1 MRDGTETII
10 GFARTVR
17 AAGGPAD
24 TERVQALLSAL
35 GHLDVLD
42 PADVYWAGRFTLC
55 AGPDD
60 IARYDRCFAAYFAG
74 RTARFTRRVPPVV
87 RRYTVVPNPRA
98 PAGEERATDV
108 QLATA
113 SDVEVLRDRDVA
125 RLNAAERAE
134 VERLIALLSAVAEH
148 RRSRRFAPAARGR
161 LDPGRTIREVLR
173 RGGEI
178 SSLRHRAHRTRPRRV
193 VLLIDVSGSMTPY
206 ADALLR
212 FAHAAARA
220 GGRNVE
226 VFSAGTRLT
235 RLTRELRHRDPDT
248 AMAAASAA
256 IPDWSGG
263 TRLGEELKEFLD
275 RFGQRGMAR
284 GAVVVIASDGWERG
298 DAGLLGT
305 QMARLHRLAHRV
317 VWANPHK
324 ARPGYE
330 PLTAGMAAALPHVD
344 DFTSG
349 HSLAALEELARLVG
363 GAHPA
368 AKPPPSRSGGRGGS
382 SPLEGEGAHP
392 AAKPP
397 PSRSGGCGGSSP
409 LEGEGAH
416 PAAKPPPSRSG
427 GRGGSS
433 PLEREGKRHA

>member
-1 MRDGTETII
+1 MDRDVTETMV

-17 AAGGPAD
+17 SAGGAAD
-24 TERVQALLSAL
+24 PERVQAMLAAL

-42 PADVYWAGRFTLC
+42 PRDVYWAGRLTLC
-55 AGPDD
+55 ADPDD
-60 IARYDRCFAAYFAG
+60 LARYDRCFAAYFSGA
-74 RTARFTRRVPPVV
+74 TARPGRRTPPVVVRRVPMAEPGGRGGGQESRELEAAAV
-87 RRYTVVPNPRA
+87 
-98 PAGEERATDV
+98 
-108 QLATA
+108 

-125 RLNAAERAE
+125 RLGAAERAE
-134 VERLIALLSAVAEH
+134 VARLIALLDAGAER
-148 RRSRRFAPAARGR
+148 RRSRRFAATPSGR
-161 LDPGRTIREVLR
+161 LDPARTVRETLR
-173 RGGEI
+173 RGGET
-178 SSLRHRAHRTRPRRV
+178 SLLRHRSHRTRPRRV
-193 VLLIDVSGSMTPY
+193 VLIVDVSGSMSPY

-212 FAHAAARA
+212 FAHAAARS
-220 GGRNVE
+220 GGRDVE

-235 RLTRELRHRDPDT
+235 RLTRELRHRDPDA

-275 RFGQRGMAR
+275 RFGQRGLAR

-298 DAGLLGT
+298 DAGLLGA

-349 HSLAALEELARLVG
+349 HSLAALEELARLVA
-363 GAHPA
+363 GAG
-368 AKPPPSRSGGRGGS
+368 KGR
-382 SPLEGEGAHP
+382 AH
-392 AAKPP
+392 A
-397 PSRSGGCGGSSP
+397 
-409 LEGEGAH
+409 
-416 PAAKPPPSRSG
+416 
-427 GRGGSS
+427 
-433 PLEREGKRHA
+433 

>member
-1 MRDGTETII
+1 MRDVTETII

-24 TERVQALLSAL
+24 PERVQTMVRALD
-35 GHLDVLD
+35 HLDVLD

-55 AGPDD
+55 AEPDD

-74 RTARFTRRVPPVV
+74 RTARAGRRVPPPVV
-87 RRYTVVPNPRA
+87 QRHMVVPTPRTSG
-98 PAGEERATDV
+98 GEERPTDTE
-108 QLATA
+108 LTTA
-113 SDVEVLRDRDVA
+113 SDVEVLRHRDVA
-125 RLNAAERAE
+125 RLGAAERAE
-134 VERLIALLSAVAEH
+134 VSRLIALLTASAEP
-148 RRSRRFAPAARGR
+148 RRSRRFSPAPSGR
-161 LDPGRTIREVLR
+161 LDPARTVREVLR

-178 SSLRHRAHRTRPRRV
+178 SGLRHRAHRTRPRRV
-193 VLLIDVSGSMTPY
+193 VLLVDVSGSMAPY

-220 GGRNVE
+220 GGRGVE
-226 VFSAGTRLT
+226 VFSVGTRLT
-235 RLTRELRHRDPDT
+235 RVTRELRHRDPDT
-248 AMAAASAA
+248 AMTAVSAA

-275 RFGQRGMAR
+275 RFGQRGLAR

-298 DAGLLGT
+298 DAALLGV

-330 PLTAGMAAALPHVD
+330 PLTAGMAAALPHID

-349 HSLAALEELARLVG
+349 HSLGALEDLARLISGGG
-363 GAHPA
+363 GAH
-368 AKPPPSRSGGRGGS
+368 
-382 SPLEGEGAHP
+382 
-392 AAKPP
+392 
-397 PSRSGGCGGSSP
+397 
-409 LEGEGAH
+409 
-416 PAAKPPPSRSG
+416 
-427 GRGGSS
+427 
-433 PLEREGKRHA
+433 HARRAR